1 MTPSQDPLVWL
12 FGLEQFGIKLGLSG
26 ITAILDALG
35 RPERG
40 YRSLHVAGTNGKG
53 SVAAIVDAALRA
65 AGHRSA
71 LYTSPH
77 LVNLTERFVVQG
89 RPVESGALVS
99 VVGAVRATVDRLLE
113 NGALVGMPTFF
124 EVTTAVAFELF
135 RQERVEVAVCE
146 VGLGGRLDATN
157 VLVPDVAVITSIG
170 FDHVQHL
177 GTTLDAIAREK
188 AGIVK
193 TGAQVVVGELPG
205 EAAAAVEA
213 VARVRGARLTRAA
226 DGVAAE
232 PIPGGGAGRQRMR
245 LRTPAYD
252 YGTIELALAGRHQV
266 SNAVVAVRTLE
277 ALAERGL
284 PIDPAAIRD
293 GLRLVRWPGRLDLR
307 RLPEGRE
314 ILLDAAHNP
323 DGAAAL
329 ATYLQDA
336 GLGRPP
342 LVFGTMRDKDTAGM
356 LRLLAPAVGAVVAT
370 SASTARAADPSDVAR
385 VAREV
390 APSLPVAIR
399 PSMREALAAAWALA
413 PRIVAAGSL
422 HLLGDVIEELRL
434 PVREDV
440 RE

>member
-1 MTPSQDPLVWL
+1 M
-12 FGLEQFGIKLGLSG
+12 
-26 ITAILDALG
+26 
-35 RPERG
+35 
-40 YRSLHVAGTNGKG
+40 
-53 SVAAIVDAALRA
+53 VDAALRA

-77 LVNLTERFVVQG
+77 LVDLTERFVVQG
-89 RPVESGALVS
+89 RPVKSGALVS
-99 VVGAVRATVDRLLE
+99 VVGAVRATVERLLE
-113 NGALVGMPTFF
+113 NGALAVQPTFF

-135 RQERVEVAVCE
+135 RQERVDVAVCE

-157 VLVPDVAVITSIG
+157 VLVPDVAV
-170 FDHVQHL
+170 DHVNRLRSRQQHL

-188 AGIVK
+188 AGIIK
-193 TGAQVVVGELPG
+193 TGALVVVGELPG

-213 VARVRGARLTRAA
+213 VARDRAARLTRAA

-232 PIPGGGAGRQRMR
+232 PMPGGGAGRQKMR
-245 LRTPAYD
+245 LRTPACD
-252 YGTIELALAGRHQV
+252 YGTLELALAGRHQV

-342 LVFGTMRDKDTAGM
+342 LVFGTMRDKDTGAM

-390 APSLPVAIR
+390 APYLSVAVR

-434 PVREDV
+434 AVREDV